1 VSLPFYPPRSF
12 CFALAFEDS
21 DVDASFQE
29 INGLKTELTTEEVAE
44 GGVNRYVHRLPVRTK
59 YSNLIMKRGVVRT
72 KSPLAEWLDTGFAG
86 NFAAT
91 LVDPR
96 TIVVMLLDMW
106 RRPIVA
112 WTLFG
117 AYPVSWDHSSLNS
130 TGNDL
135 LIETIEIS
143 CNWVKRKTY
152 AYNNEEMGLTD
163 KMGLVKEAAS
173 AS

>member
-1 VSLPFYPPRSF
+1 MSLPFYPPRSF

-21 DVDASFQE
+21 EIDASFQE
-29 INGLKTELTTEEVAE
+29 ISGLKTELTTEEVAE
-44 GGVNRYVHRLPVRTK
+44 GGVNRFVHRLPLRTK

-72 KSPLAEWLDTGFAG
+72 RSPLADWLDTGFAG
-86 NFAAT
+86 NFAAS

-96 TIVVMLLDMW
+96 TLVVMLLDMW

-117 AYPVSWDHSSLNS
+117 AYPLSWDHSSLNS

-135 LIETIEIS
+135 LIETIELS
-143 CNWVKRKTY
+143 CNWVKRRTY
-152 AYNNEEMGLTD
+152 TYDSDNDLATAR
-163 KMGLVKEAAS
+163 KEVSLAS
-173 AS
+173 

>member
-21 DVDASFQE
+21 DIDASFQE
-29 INGLKTELTTEEVAE
+29 ISGLKTELTTEEVEE
-44 GGVNRYVHRLPVRTK
+44 GGVNRFVHRLPLRTK

-72 KSPLAEWLDTGFAG
+72 KSPLADWLDIGFAG

-117 AYPVSWDHSSLNS
+117 AYPVSWDHSALNS

-135 LIETIEIS
+135 LIETIELS
-143 CNWVKRKTY
+143 CNWVKRKAYTY
-152 AYNNEEMGLTD
+152 DTD
-163 KMGLVKEAAS
+163 NDLAATTRTGKEASLAS
-173 AS
+173 